1 MWLTQEQLWRLRRQI
16 VLGSLYYSDYEN
28 SFGIDRYLVCD
39 FFDSFLSF
47 VSEQMQEDIPVYDD
61 RHFFDH
67 LPSYDNEEN
76 LWEWYG
82 CYENNP
88 LPFPIPD
95 EEDEAA

>member
-1 MWLTQEQLWRLRRQI
+1 MRLTKAQLWSLRRQI
-16 VLGSLYYSDYEN
+16 VLGSLFYSDYVN
-28 SFGIDRYLVCD
+28 TFGIDRRLVCD

-47 VSEQMQEDIPVYDD
+47 IGEQMQEDIPGYDD

-67 LPSYDNEEN
+67 LPAYDNAEA

-82 CYENNP
+82 CYEDDP
-88 LPFPIPD
+88 LPLPVPE